1 MLYEFQQKIKRLS
14 LGKRKFLLNK
24 MNAFIA
30 LDEEIWR
37 GNTEEQSSKLLS
49 EQDKVREQFIYGAS
63 LLLEKGKTLKE
74 TSALVKDTFSVT
86 SAQYEYYTMIL
97 ERYGSELTSSGRKAF
112 CANIM
117 RTSSSKKISPRSR
130 ARINQKD

>member
-1 MLYEFQQKIKRLS
+1 MLYEFQQKLKKLS
-14 LGKRKFLLNK
+14 PGKRKFLLNK
-24 MNAFIA
+24 MTAFMA

-37 GNTEEQSSKLLS
+37 GSTEEQSSKLLS

-74 TSALVKDTFSVT
+74 TSALIKDTFSVT
-86 SAQYEYYTMIL
+86 SAQYEYYTTIL
-97 ERYGSELTSSGRKAF
+97 ERYGNELTPSGRKAF

>member
-1 MLYEFQQKIKRLS
+1 MLYEFQQKLKKLS
-14 LGKRKFLLNK
+14 PGKRKFLLNK
-24 MNAFIA
+24 MTAFMA

-37 GNTEEQSSKLLS
+37 GSTEEQSSKLLS

-74 TSALVKDTFSVT
+74 TSALIKDTFSVT

-117 RTSSSKKISPRSR
+117 RTSSSKKIFPRSR